1 MKTSPMNYG
10 IKLNFSSK
18 LETVNVNVLD
28 NKVGAQAPSL
38 PPPDVVHGQ
47 SKAPKEQQRVFLC

>member
-1 MKTSPMNYG
+1 MNYG